1 MKTAQ
6 PPITNDQEL
15 AGYRA
20 GAEKLR
26 RMMERHEGDLLAE
39 RQRAPA
45 DMQRIDQI
53 RYQLHHLYGYY
64 RGIQEAIEGYVHA
77 RHTA

>member
-1 MKTAQ
+1 MKTVQ

-20 GAEKLR
+20 AAEHLR
-26 RMMERHEGDLLAE
+26 QMMERHEGDLLAE
-39 RQRAPA
+39 RQRTPT

-64 RGIQEAIEGYVHA
+64 QGIQEAIDAYLSAGQSA
-77 RHTA
+77 

>member
-1 MKTAQ
+1 MKTTQ
-6 PPITNDQEL
+6 PPITNDQEY

-20 GAEKLR
+20 GAERLR
-26 RMMERHEGDLLAE
+26 QMIGRHEGDLMIE
-39 RQRAPA
+39 RQRGAP

-64 RGIQEAIEGYVHA
+64 RGIQDAVEAYHRRQQRA
-77 RHTA
+77 

>member
-6 PPITNDQEL
+6 PPITTDQEL

-20 GAEKLR
+20 AAER
-26 RMMERHEGDLLAE
+26 PRQMMERHEGDLLVE
-39 RQRAPA
+39 RQRTPA
-45 DMQRIDQI
+45 DIERIDQI

-64 RGIQEAIEGYVHA
+64 RGIQVAIGSY
-77 RHTA
+77 RRR